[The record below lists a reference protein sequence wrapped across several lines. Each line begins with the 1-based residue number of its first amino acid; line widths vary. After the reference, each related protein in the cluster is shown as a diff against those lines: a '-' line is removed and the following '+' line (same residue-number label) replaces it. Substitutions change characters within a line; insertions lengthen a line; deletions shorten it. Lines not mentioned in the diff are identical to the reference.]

1 MGTSGSTECGVPQIT
16 FRIRTHVAASAS
28 EWMLEVD
35 LLALVA
41 TDQACWRDST
51 LARDIVG
58 FVVHAARFMSAS
70 SPTLIALLHGP
81 DQPGLVARV
90 AGWIFE
96 RGGNILHADQH
107 RDMEAGVFFQ
117 RVEWEPA
124 MAGAGENALAVAEA
138 DFTAFARSK
147 LGMHVRVL
155 SSADRPRVA
164 VFVSKA
170 DHCFHDL
177 VLRWKSGD
185 YACDLVGVVS
195 NHTEL
200 AEAARGYGLPFV
212 HIPVTSANKVAA
224 EAKQLALL
232 KELRAELVILARYM
246 QVLSADF
253 LAAFGAPVINI
264 HHSFLPAFAGGRPY
278 HQAHARGVKLIGAT
292 AHYATRDLDEGPII
306 HQDVARV
313 THRHDVED
321 LVRKGRDLE
330 RLVLAQ
336 AVRWHLE
343 GRVLVYGNK
352 TVVFD

>member
-1 MGTSGSTECGVPQIT
+1 MTIG
-16 FRIRTHVAASAS
+16 H
-28 EWMLEVD
+28 
-35 LLALVA
+35 
-41 TDQACWRDST
+41 
-51 LARDIVG
+51 
-58 FVVHAARFMSAS
+58 
-70 SPTLIALLHGP
+70 PTLIALLHGP

-107 RDMEAGVFFQ
+107 RDMEAGIFFQ
-117 RVEWEPA
+117 RVEWEPSFA
-124 MAGAGENALAVAEA
+124 SPALPSADFRTRTEKAATARAPADQAAGLPADLTTAAA
-138 DFTAFARSK
+138 DFTTFAVDS
-147 LGMHVRVL
+147 LGMKVRLL
-155 SSADRPRVA
+155 SSADQPRVA

-177 VLRWKSGD
+177 VLRWKAGE
-185 YACDLVGVVS
+185 YACDIVAIVG
-195 NHTEL
+195 NHPDL
-200 AEAARGYGLPFV
+200 AGVANGYGLPFH
-212 HIPVTSANKVAA
+212 HIPVTAATKAEA

-232 KELRAELVILARYM
+232 RELRVDLVILARYM
-246 QVLSADF
+246 QVLSSEF
-253 LAAFGAPVINI
+253 LEQFASPVINI

-313 THRHDVED
+313 THRHGVED
-321 LVRKGRDLE
+321 LVQKGRDLE
-330 RLVLAQ
+330 KLVLAQ

>member
-1 MGTSGSTECGVPQIT
+1 
-16 FRIRTHVAASAS
+16 
-28 EWMLEVD
+28 
-35 LLALVA
+35 
-41 TDQACWRDST
+41 
-51 LARDIVG
+51 
-58 FVVHAARFMSAS
+58 MSA
-70 SPTLIALLHGP
+70 PPPATLIALLHGP

-90 AGWIFE
+90 AGWIFAQ
-96 RGGNILHADQH
+96 GGNILHADQH
-107 RDMEAGVFFQ
+107 RDTEEGVFFQ
-117 RVEWEPA
+117 RIEWEPA
-124 MAGAGENALAVAEA
+124 FAEPTAGGPAGGRAAIEGEFARFAGE
-138 DFTAFARSK
+138 S
-147 LGMHVRVL
+147 LGMKVRLL

-164 VFVSKA
+164 IFVSKA

-177 VLRWKSGD
+177 VLRWKAGD
-185 YACDLVGVVS
+185 FPCDVVAIVG
-195 NHTEL
+195 NHPDL
-200 AEAARGYGLPFV
+200 AAVAGGYGLRFV
-212 HIPVTSANKVAA
+212 HIPVTAATKA
-224 EAKQLALL
+224 EAEARQLALL
-232 KELRAELVILARYM
+232 RELGVELVVLARYM

-253 LAAFGAPVINI
+253 LEKYGAPVINI

-313 THRHDVED
+313 THRHGVED

-330 RLVLAQ
+330 RSVLAQ